1 MDVWLRDGDWR
12 MPVRVGGV
20 LEFFD
25 GLILCGECDAGV
37 LLESLSVHF
46 RMAKIVS
53 VIQEGTT
60 RSPLGRERMAFPVE
74 PLALEAPRKPLS
86 PPAPARGIVPAER
99 KAELRERRK
108 SRRR

>member
-1 MDVWLRDGDWR
+1 
-12 MPVRVGGV
+12 MPVRAGGV

-25 GLILCGECDAGV
+25 GLTLCGECDAGV

-60 RSPLGRERMAFPVE
+60 RSPLGRERMAFPTE
-74 PLALEAPRKPLS
+74 PPDLPPPVRKPLA
-86 PPAPARGIVPAER
+86 PPARGRFQPEER
-99 KAELRERRK
+99 DALREKRK
-108 SRRR
+108 SRKSRL